1 MNDVLEK
8 KARFEHRFW
17 LQILGDHSRFIHDAL
32 APVEKENIN
41 IASQFIQ
48 IFDTLLGKA
57 NSADISQLAVIA
69 ENETLKLRKF
79 KLSLIEKH
87 LLGKIKIHLSPTF
100 INHMVNELEEYLR
113 LLKFFKSNQNPPF
126 IMNSIIT

>member
-17 LQILGDHSRFIHDAL
+17 LQILGDHSRFIYDTL
-32 APVEKENIN
+32 APVEKENIK

-48 IFDTLLGKA
+48 IFDMLLGKA

-69 ENETLKLRKF
+69 ENETIKLRKF
-79 KLSLIEKH
+79 
-87 LLGKIKIHLSPTF
+87 
-100 INHMVNELEEYLR
+100 N
-113 LLKFFKSNQNPPF
+113 
-126 IMNSIIT
+126 